1 MLFVVEF
8 PNKEKLP
15 TLTTYF
21 WHKHLHESI
30 ISLKGEAWGH
40 KASLSPTHNIEV
52 PVSSQESERSCLC
65 MLGVPSQESE
75 RSCICVS
82 GVSILP
88 LSTILLLNFGNVSTD
103 N

>member
-1 MLFVVEF
+1 MLLVVEF

-30 ISLKGEAWGH
+30 ISLRGEVWGH
-40 KASLSPTHNIEV
+40 KTSLNPAHNIEV
-52 PVSSQESERSCLC
+52 P
-65 MLGVPSQESE
+65 VPSQESE

-88 LSTILLLNFGNVSTD
+88 LSTIFLLNFGNVSTD

>member
-40 KASLSPTHNIEV
+40 KASLSPAHNIEV
-52 PVSSQESERSCLC
+52 PVS
-65 MLGVPSQESE
+65 SQESE